1 MNATVSILYDVPLL
15 ASNDTKYFD
24 VEWPPAP
31 ASVKS
36 RRLEESIDNTQIE
49 DESTTSV
56 VAMLKAMQ
64 QSQASVQQSL
74 SELQQ
79 SQTSMQQSQ
88 ASMQQALQA
97 LKTHQQETL
106 LQTVSSRSVSPAY
119 SYSSYSDSDLI

>member
-1 MNATVSILYDVPLL
+1 M
-15 ASNDTKYFD
+15 
-24 VEWPPAP
+24 
-31 ASVKS
+31 
-36 RRLEESIDNTQIE
+36 DNTQIE

-97 LKTHQQETL
+97 LKTHHQETL
-106 LQTVSSRSVSPAY
+106 LQSVFISLCL
-119 SYSSYSDSDLI
+119 SCVLLFFILGFRSDLMKYIKVQEAVEA